1 MIKEEEEFSM
11 RKVRSVI
18 TILVLVVV
26 TAGGLEGADAFIE
39 QPSIPGHLLCAA
51 CALSCPSSPLF
62 LAPRGFTF
70 FAAVDTCDLVLTGG
84 DHVGR

>member
-1 MIKEEEEFSM
+1 MIKEEEEFRM
-11 RKVRSVI
+11 RMRSVI
-18 TILVLVVV
+18 TILVLVVL
-26 TAGGLEGADAFIE
+26 TAGGVEGADAFIE
-39 QPSIPGHLLCAA
+39 QPSIPGHLLCAT

-70 FAAVDTCDLVLTGG
+70 FAAVDTYDLVLTGG